1 MNIGIFVYSQTGNT
15 LSVAQKLEGT
25 LRSIGHMVAIKNV
38 KAVDDHPNYGVS
50 HKIETPPDI
59 SNFDTVIFASP
70 VQAFSLARPMK
81 VFLAQI
87 ASLSGKKVYGFVT
100 HGLKKPWLGGNRAI
114 REITSACKEKGGELL
129 ASGIISWNAD
139 NRESQIN
146 ELTKRFTELQ

>member
-38 KAVDDHPNYGVS
+38 KAVDDHPSSDASRKV
-50 HKIETPPDI
+50 ETPPDI
-59 SNFDTVIFASP
+59 SNFDTVIFAAP

-100 HGLKKPWLGGNRAI
+100 QGLKKPWLGGNRAI
-114 REITSACKEKGGELL
+114 REITAACNLKGAELL
-129 ASGIISWNAD
+129 ASGIICWNSD
-139 NRESQIN
+139 TRESQIN
-146 ELTKRFTELQ
+146 ELTKRFTEIQ